1 MKDKRTMIL
10 TAAIDL
16 FARDGFWNTSTAS
29 IAKHAGVATGTLFNH
44 FASKDAL
51 INELYAELKLDSLAA
66 VSEGLSEIGNLKR
79 FVAKDLRMFMAEA
92 WRRHVRWALANPVRS
107 QLLEQLRL
115 SELISS
121 ETKTAVAKEFAFFE
135 NLIVNAIADGKLVD
149 LPVPLHFEIFK
160 SQINGTVGYL
170 TSAEASDGERD
181 AIIDQAFAVY
191 WKGVSP

>member
-10 TAAIDL
+10 DAAIEL
-16 FARDGFWNTSTAS
+16 FARDGFWKTSTAS
-29 IAKHAGVATGTLFNH
+29 IAKQAGVATGTLFNY
-44 FASKDAL
+44 FPSKDAL
-51 INELYAELKLDSLAA
+51 INDLYTELKLDSLAA

-92 WRRHVRWALANPVRS
+92 WRRHVGWALANTVRS

-121 ETKTAVAKEFAFFE
+121 ETKIEVAKEFVFFE
-135 NLIVNAIADGKLVD
+135 TLIINAIADGKLVD
-149 LPVPLHFEIFK
+149 LPVALHFEIFK
-160 SQINGTVGYL
+160 AQINGTVAYL
-170 TSAEASDGERD
+170 TTTESQNSAQDGV
-181 AIIDQAFAVY
+181 IDGAFTVY